1 MSLRIHQVAD
11 QLVDSIAPL
20 ARDVARHDADLA
32 KQLRKAA
39 TSIVLNIAEGE
50 KLGANGNQRVH
61 FERAAGSNGE
71 TRAALRIAATWGYI
85 DVAAQQRCEAAADR
99 LQAMLWRITH
109 R

>member
-1 MSLRIHQVAD
+1 MTLRIHHFAD
-11 QLVDSIAPL
+11 ELVDSIAPL

-32 KQLRKAA
+32 RQLRKAA
-39 TSIVLNIAEGE
+39 SSIVLNICEGE
-50 KLGANGNQRVH
+50 KLGDNGNQRVH
-61 FERAAGSNGE
+61 FERAAGSLGE

-85 DVAAQQRCEAAADR
+85 DLAAQQLCEAAADR